1 MVYLSRR
8 IYMASHTGS
17 LTELETLF
25 KALADRTRLRIL
37 NLLLAGEVCVCDLHD
52 TLGIPQ
58 PKASRHL
65 AYLRSAGL
73 VDARKEGQWVHY
85 RLSESTDPLLGVI
98 RDAVTH
104 ALGHVEAARK
114 DAARFEKRTGCC
126 VPEAKA
132 RRGLP
137 CCAPASAKA

>member
-1 MVYLSRR
+1 
-8 IYMASHTGS
+8 MAERTGS
-17 LTELETLF
+17 LVKLETLF
-25 KALADRTRLRIL
+25 KALADTTRLRIV
-37 NLLLAGEVCVCDLHD
+37 NLLLSGEVCVCDLHD

-65 AYLRSAGL
+65 AYLRAAGL

-85 RLSESTDPLLGVI
+85 RLSESADPLLGVI

-104 ALGHVEAARK
+104 ALGHVDAARK

-126 VPEAKA
+126 VPETKA

-137 CCAPASAKA
+137 CCAPSSARA

>member
-1 MVYLSRR
+1 MT
-8 IYMASHTGS
+8 APKGS
-17 LTELETLF
+17 LAELETLF
-25 KALADRTRLRIL
+25 KALADTTRLRIL
-37 NLLLAGEVCVCDLHD
+37 SLLLAGDVCVCDLHD

-65 AYLRSAGL
+65 AYLRAAGL

-85 RLSESTDPLLGVI
+85 RLSDSADPVLGVI

-104 ALGHVEAARK
+104 ALGHVEAVRR
-114 DAARFEKRTGCC
+114 DAVRFEKRTGGC
-126 VPEAKA
+126 VPGTKT

-137 CCAPASAKA
+137 CCEASGART